1 MTALVAK
8 RHRSGADAS
17 KPGMIGTMTEPADI
31 QFRPARPR
39 RAFDE
44 IIDQVRAQV
53 RQGKLPPGSR
63 LPSERTLAAQFEVSR
78 NTVREAIRM
87 LEVTGVVTIKK
98 GATGGAFIAPTDPVS
113 ISKALSD
120 NLLLTRYSLS
130 DLTEAR
136 EEIETVAVTTACA
149 RRTDDDLARM
159 EDLLHKA
166 DDLAAREDWNGKT
179 EAIIEFHC
187 LIGEATQN
195 PIIAT
200 MMRSLMDLLT
210 EFTLRFGAEVPTGDA
225 LHSPRALLEH
235 IRRRD
240 ADAAVAELVHNT
252 RRVHHMWLADAEE

>member
-1 MTALVAK
+1 MAAGPV
-8 RHRSGADAS
+8 
-17 KPGMIGTMTEPADI
+17 PGRIDPMPETADI

-44 IIDQVRAQV
+44 IIDQVRTQV

-63 LPSERTLAAQFEVSR
+63 LPSGRMLAAQFGVSR

-98 GATGGAFIAPTDPVS
+98 GATGGAFITPTDPIS
-113 ISKALSD
+113 ISRALSD

-166 DDLAAREDWNGKT
+166 ADLAARQDWNGKSK
-179 EAIIEFHC
+179 AIIEFHC

-210 EFTLRFGAEVPTGDA
+210 EFTLRFGGEIPTGDP
-225 LHSPRALLEH
+225 LRSPRALLEH

-240 ADAAVAELVHNT
+240 ADAAVAELVQNT
-252 RRVHHMWLADAEE
+252 RRVHRMWLADAEE